1 MTVNLKRVKD
11 CMIGIMQLLPAN
23 EATGLGII
31 K

>member
-1 MTVNLKRVKD
+1 MKRVKD